1 MNPDIAIVIV
11 NWNTRD
17 LLHDCLTSVYA
28 NRGID
33 FQVCVVDNAS
43 TDGSAEMVEREFPQ
57 VHVIRSLRNGGF
69 AYANNLGLRAWSLGE
84 CDGSDPPRSIS
95 SVPRYAL
102 LLNSDTVVPPDAMAQ
117 MTAFMETHPEA
128 GVAGPKLV
136 RLDGTLD
143 LACRRG
149 FPTPQASFYKLIG
162 LSRLFPKSS
171 RFGRYNLTYLDPD
184 QLTEVDSVNGA
195 FMLVRA
201 QAIEQAGLLD
211 EAFFFGGE
219 DLDWAYRIKAAGW
232 KIYYNPAVVVQHVK
246 RASYRHNPQARYEFE
261 RAMWL
266 FYRKHYQATTPF
278 LLDALICM
286 GLAVRGG
293 LPLVQEML
301 RRDRVAAP
309 LSPEGIR

>member
-1 MNPDIAIVIV
+1 MNPDLAIVIV
-11 NWNTRD
+11 SWNTRD

-28 NRGID
+28 NRGVD

-57 VHVIRSLRNGGF
+57 AHIIRSLRNGGF
-69 AYANNLGLRAWSLGE
+69 AYANNMGLTTWGLGE
-84 CDGSDPPRSIS
+84 CDGGGA
-95 SVPRYAL
+95 PRYAL
-102 LLNSDTVVPPDAMAQ
+102 LLNSDTVVPPDAMVQ
-117 MTAFMETHPEA
+117 MVAFMETHPEA
-128 GVAGPKLV
+128 GAAGPKLV

-149 FPTPQASFYKLIG
+149 FPTPQASFYKLFG
-162 LSRLFPKSS
+162 LSKLFPRNS

-232 KIYYNPAVVVQHVK
+232 KIYYNPVVVVQHIK
-246 RASYRHNPQARYEFE
+246 RASYRHNPQAHYEFE

-266 FYRKHYQATTPF
+266 FYRKHYRATTPF
-278 LLDALICM
+278 LLDVLICM

-309 LSPEGIR
+309 LSPEGAR

>member
-1 MNPDIAIVIV
+1 MNPDLAIVIV

-17 LLHDCLTSVYA
+17 LLRDCLTSVYA
-28 NRGID
+28 NRGVD

-57 VHVIRSLRNGGF
+57 AHVIRSLRNGGF

-84 CDGSDPPRSIS
+84 RGGDAPSRSTS

-102 LLNSDTVVPPDAMAQ
+102 LLNSDTIVPPDAMTQ
-117 MTAFMETHPEA
+117 MTAFMENHPEA
-128 GVAGPKLV
+128 GAAGPKLV
-136 RLDGTLD
+136 RPDGKLD

-149 FPTPQASFYKLIG
+149 FPTPQASFYKLVG
-162 LSRLFPKSS
+162 LSRLFPKSP

-232 KIYYNPAVVVQHVK
+232 KIFYNPAVVVQHVK

-266 FYRKHYQATTPF
+266 FYRKHYRATTPL
-278 LLDALICM
+278 LLDALICV
-286 GLAVRGG
+286 GLAMRGG
-293 LPLVQEML
+293 LPLVQEMM

-309 LSPEGIR
+309 LSPEGVR

>member
-195 FMLVRA
+195 FMMVRA
-201 QAIEQAGLLD
+201 QAIGQAGLLD

-278 LLDALICM
+278 FLNALICM

-309 LSPEGIR
+309 LSPEGV